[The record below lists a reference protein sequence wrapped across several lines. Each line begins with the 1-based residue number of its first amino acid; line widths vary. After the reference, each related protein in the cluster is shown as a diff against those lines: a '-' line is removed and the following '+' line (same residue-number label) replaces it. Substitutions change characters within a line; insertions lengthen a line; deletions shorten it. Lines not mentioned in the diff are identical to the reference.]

1 MPFRFKYA
9 IYMRTVDYIIVNHAF
24 YSAFAIGGNVFFRD
38 FLTEL
43 ATMYSTPL

>member
-24 YSAFAIGGNVFFRD
+24 YSIFAIGDNVLSRD
-38 FLTEL
+38 LL
-43 ATMYSTPL
+43 AGLAVMYSTSL